1 MSDLDKSRVSSC
13 GFEEMQLHIG
23 DRLQLELLS
32 AGDGNQYFTTLIG
45 YVPGHSVLLRT
56 PLVQNLPVPIP
67 EGARARV
74 RSFSGRSAY
83 TFESRVE
90 RVQRSPLPYLHL
102 AYPTAVQQTTIRG
115 ALRVRV
121 NLTGTVNSPDSSN
134 DSLPKPVTIADLS
147 ISGALL
153 EADHALGN
161 SGDSIE
167 LAFKFLV
174 QPNDYE
180 VKLVTPAQIQS
191 GPKPKTG
198 RGRED
203 AFTHGVRFAKLRAT
217 EALLL
222 QSYIQQVLLTDR
234 SRVV

>member
-1 MSDLDKSRVSSC
+1 MHV
-13 GFEEMQLHIG
+13 G

-32 AGDGNQYFTTLIG
+32 AGAGNHYFTTLIG

-56 PLVQNLPVPIP
+56 PLVHNLAVPIP
-67 EGARARV
+67 EGEQVRV
-74 RSFSGRSAY
+74 RTFSGRHAY

-90 RVQRSPLPYLHL
+90 RVQRVPLPYLHL
-102 AYPTAVQQTTIRG
+102 AYPTVVQQTTIRG

-121 NLTGTVNSPDSSN
+121 HLTGTANAMGGDGN
-134 DSLPKPVTIADLS
+134 ALPVPVTIADLS
-147 ISGALL
+147 TSGALL
-153 EADHALGN
+153 EAERALGKN
-161 SGDSIE
+161 GESIE

-191 GPKPKTG
+191 GPKPKSGQG
-198 RGRED
+198 RDE
-203 AFTHGVRFAKLRAT
+203 AFSHGVRFAKLRAT